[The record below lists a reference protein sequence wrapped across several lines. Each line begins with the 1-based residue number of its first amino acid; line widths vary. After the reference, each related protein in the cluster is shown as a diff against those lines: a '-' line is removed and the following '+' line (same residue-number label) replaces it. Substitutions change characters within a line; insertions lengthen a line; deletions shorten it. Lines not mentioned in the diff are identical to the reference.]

1 MQLTVIALIFGA
13 AIIAWLM
20 LMSNSNSNSNDKDV
34 SERFTVETKPD
45 VSAQKNSYS
54 SDIMDIYKE
63 MYGKYPLTEVL
74 VSYRDSA
81 VSQNLTLEEI
91 RSRIK
96 HDGGKPPGLVVP
108 VEKAEAS
115 LAAKESKV
123 GAFVSP
129 PRPGQAPP
137 VPGGA
142 PASSHMDATMQD
154 LPGKLM
160 AIAVQISSLSEQI
173 KAATTAME
181 TPRVPKGFESFIQF

>member
-20 LMSNSNSNSNDKDV
+20 LMSGSHANANAAV
-34 SERFTVETKPD
+34 AERFSVETKPD
-45 VSAQKNSYS
+45 ESAKKNSYS

-91 RSRIK
+91 KSRIK
-96 HDGGKPPGLVVP
+96 NDGGKPPGLVVP
-108 VEKAEAS
+108 SEKAEAAV
-115 LAAKESKV
+115 AAAESKA

-129 PRPGQAPP
+129 PKPGDAPP
-137 VPGGA
+137 VPGAAPGA
-142 PASSHMDATMQD
+142 SMLD

-173 KAATTAME
+173 KASATNME
-181 TPRVPKGFESFIQF
+181 TPQVPKGFESFIQF

>member
-20 LMSNSNSNSNDKDV
+20 LMSNSGSNDKAV
-34 SERFTVETKPD
+34 AERFSVETKPD
-45 VSAQKNSYS
+45 EAAKKNSYS

-63 MYGKYPLTEVL
+63 TYGKYPLTEVL
-74 VSYRDSA
+74 VSYRDAA

-91 RSRIK
+91 KSRIK
-96 HDGGKPPGLVVP
+96 SDGGKPPGLVVP
-108 VEKAEAS
+108 VEKAEKAI
-115 LAAKESKV
+115 AAKESKV

-129 PRPGQAPP
+129 PKPGDAPP
-137 VPGGA
+137 VPGGN
-142 PASSHMDATMQD
+142 PASSATMQD

-173 KAATTAME
+173 KASTTAME
-181 TPRVPKGFESFIQF
+181 TPKVPKGFESFIQF